1 MDAHALRVESAA
13 SAFRMSSPSR
23 ALVVRVVVD
32 DLAFFDGD
40 AIARPV
46 TADFG
51 ATTSLLRRLEL
62 AGGPKLQS
70 QLRLSE
76 SLAVGSAVV
85 TGAGDLAAEL
95 MVHAVVSSDEQR
107 ATAAIVGRAT
117 ESALQRAADFQVERI
132 GFAPF
137 GLGAGNLDIEAS
149 AEAMADALRRHAARA
164 SLPDEVVFVAE
175 SEDEALAFRSAL
187 ARAGLRVEA
196 AR

>member
-1 MDAHALRVESAA
+1 VAISIADATV
-13 SAFRMSSPSR
+13 SR
-23 ALVVRVVVD
+23 ALGLSGPLVVRVVVD
-32 DLAFFDGD
+32 DLAFFEGD

-62 AGGPKLQS
+62 AGGPTLQS
-70 QLRLSE
+70 QLRTSE
-76 SLAVGSAVV
+76 PLAVGSAVV

-95 MVHAVVSSDEQR
+95 MVHAVVSSDDQR

-117 ESALQRAADFQVERI
+117 ESALQRAADWQVARI

-137 GLGAGNLDIEAS
+137 GLGAGNLDVEIS
-149 AEAMADALRRHAARA
+149 AEAMANALRRHAARA
-164 SLPDEVVFVAE
+164 ALPNEVVFVAE

-187 ARAGLRVEA
+187 ARAGVPAEA
-196 AR
+196 SS